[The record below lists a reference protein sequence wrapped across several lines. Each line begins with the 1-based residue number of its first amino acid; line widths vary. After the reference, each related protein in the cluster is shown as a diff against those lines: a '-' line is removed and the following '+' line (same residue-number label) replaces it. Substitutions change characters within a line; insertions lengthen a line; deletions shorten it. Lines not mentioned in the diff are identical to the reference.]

1 MKAIVLAAGYATRM
15 YPLTKETP
23 KPLLTLG
30 TRTILDHIVKDIAV
44 IDDVN
49 ELYIVSNEKFIGHF
63 QKWHQKVKKKAFY
76 PNLSIFIISDG
87 TTDNDNR
94 LGAIADIQFAIEHFQ
109 VDDDTLVIA
118 GDNVFKFSF
127 LDIFSF
133 FKKMDAGVIAVKSFD
148 SMKKLQR
155 SGIVEFD
162 QQKRIIGFE
171 EKPEEPRSTFV
182 APAFYILKQESLP
195 LIKAYLDQQN
205 KSDAP
210 GYFISWLI
218 ERRPLYAFE
227 IQNPY
232 YDIGTLEA
240 YQNIQKLFTQSG

>member
-30 TRTILDHIVKDIAV
+30 NRTILDHIVKDIAV
-44 IDDVN
+44 IDDVD
-49 ELYIVSNEKFIGHF
+49 ELYIVSNEKFIGQF
-63 QKWHQKVKKKAFY
+63 QKWHQKVKKEALY
-76 PNLSIFIISDG
+76 SNLSIFIISDG

-133 FKKMDAGVIAVKSFD
+133 FKKMDAGIIAVKSFD
-148 SMKKLQR
+148 GMKKLQR

-171 EKPEEPRSTFV
+171 EKPEKPRSTFV
-182 APAFYILKQESLP
+182 APAFYILKRESLP
-195 LIKAYLDQQN
+195 AIKAYLDQEN

-210 GYFISWLI
+210 GYFIAWLI
-218 ERRPLYAFE
+218 KRQPLYAFE

-240 YQNIQKLFTQSG
+240 YQNIQKLFNQSG